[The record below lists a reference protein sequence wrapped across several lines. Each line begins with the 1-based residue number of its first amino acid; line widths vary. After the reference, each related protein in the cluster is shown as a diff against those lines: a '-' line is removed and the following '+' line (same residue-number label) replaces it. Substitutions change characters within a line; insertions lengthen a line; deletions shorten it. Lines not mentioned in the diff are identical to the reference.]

1 MTEIP
6 RTKLHGINFNDV
18 ALSLAFI
25 GCDSDSNIENLQPM
39 NEGPQQL
46 VKVVEVVGGDCDG
59 AYVFE
64 LHMGQ

>member
-39 NEGPQQL
+39 NEGPQ
-46 VKVVEVVGGDCDG
+46 
-59 AYVFE
+59 
-64 LHMGQ
+64 